1 VRRGARPLAAVA
13 LILCGLLLAPDEVD
27 AKKRPRRKRA
37 AAAKTARPNFDTRLP
52 LLGTRLVAFPA
63 GPGKPL
69 ADRAC
74 LACHSGDMVAQQRL
88 TEKQWAAEVT
98 KMAVWGADIPHDK
111 REELVAYL
119 VNNFGPGAPKYEPVL
134 TRPVG
139 R

>member
-1 VRRGARPLAAVA
+1 MRRGARLSAAVA

-27 AKKRPRRKRA
+27 AKKRPRRRKA
-37 AAAKTARPNFDTRLP
+37 AAAKTAGPNFDTRLP
-52 LLGTRLVAFPA
+52 LLGTKLVAFPA

-74 LACHSGDMVAQQRL
+74 LLCHSGDLVAQQRL

-98 KMAVWGADIPHDK
+98 KMAVWGADIPLDK

-119 VNNFGPGAPKYEPVL
+119 VNNFGPGAPKYEPVM